1 MERSSYLFWCLSVFR
16 LSHYKIIERTL
27 KYIQQIRT
35 RFRNLLESG
44 GMFLFRYHDAS
55 AMKRAAAA
63 KKQKP
68 AKGKALQKNLI
79 QWIERTLDSP
89 LENGFVEGLKSG
101 VVRGGV
107 ALP

>member
-1 MERSSYLFWCLSVFR
+1 
-16 LSHYKIIERTL
+16 
-27 KYIQQIRT
+27 
-35 RFRNLLESG
+35 
-44 GMFLFRYHDAS
+44 MFLFRYHDAS

-101 VVRGGV
+101 VVRVVVYSPDISSTLTPTLSNTGTLQTRKQGRER
-107 ALP
+107 

>member
-1 MERSSYLFWCLSVFR
+1 
-16 LSHYKIIERTL
+16 
-27 KYIQQIRT
+27 
-35 RFRNLLESG
+35 
-44 GMFLFRYHDAS
+44 
-55 AMKRAAAA
+55 MKRAAAA

>member
-1 MERSSYLFWCLSVFR
+1 
-16 LSHYKIIERTL
+16 
-27 KYIQQIRT
+27 
-35 RFRNLLESG
+35 
-44 GMFLFRYHDAS
+44 MFLFRYHDAS

-101 VVRGGV
+101 VVRV
-107 ALP
+107 VVHSPDISSTLDTNALEHRYSANS